1 MGRGSAP
8 LTSSDAP
15 IGISA
20 SVAGVR
26 VDLTAAPEVAERL
39 RASFDGTVGFC
50 AVHTLNPE
58 ILIQALRSPD
68 YAAVLDSGT
77 LNVVD
82 GVGLQKALKFRL
94 GATVDRICGSDLI
107 FDLAE
112 MAEGAGRAIFL
123 VGGQPARLR
132 LAMEELRRRYPKLK
146 IEGVSP
152 AHSADL
158 PLCGQTEIAER
169 IKSLQ
174 PGVVA
179 VFLGAPRQ
187 ETWIAQ
193 NRSLLIESQV
203 AIAAGLGGTV
213 DFLSGEVP
221 RAPGWIRSLGLEWAF
236 RLAREPWRLKRQAS
250 SLPEF
255 ALRAIFSRHFI
266 GYRAKR
272 GDFR

>member
-1 MGRGSAP
+1 M
-8 LTSSDAP
+8 TSQNAQDKV
-15 IGISA
+15 SA

-26 VDLTAAPEVAERL
+26 VDLTPAPEVIARL
-39 RASFDGTVGFC
+39 RGSFEDTASFC

-58 ILIQALRSPD
+58 ILMEAFRNPE
-68 YAAVLDSGT
+68 YATVLDTGT

-94 GATVDRICGSDLI
+94 GASVDRICGADLI
-107 FDLAE
+107 FHFAE
-112 MAEGAGRAIFL
+112 MAEKADRAIFL
-123 VGGQPARLR
+123 IGGQPARLK

-146 IEGVSP
+146 VEGVSP
-152 AHSADL
+152 AYSPEL
-158 PLCGQTEIAER
+158 PLSGQAEIADQ
-169 IKSLQ
+169 IKALQ

-187 ETWIAQ
+187 ETWIAK

-250 SLPEF
+250 CLPEF
-255 ALRAIFSRHFI
+255 ALRAVFSRQFI
-266 GYRAKR
+266 GCLIQK
-272 GDFR
+272 GDLK

>member
-1 MGRGSAP
+1 M
-8 LTSSDAP
+8 TSQNALDEV
-15 IGISA
+15 SA

-26 VDLTAAPEVAERL
+26 VDLTSAPEVMARL
-39 RASFDGTVGFC
+39 RGSFDGTAGFC

-58 ILIQALRSPD
+58 ILMQALRLPD

-94 GATVDRICGSDLI
+94 GANVDRICGADLI
-107 FDLAE
+107 FHIAE
-112 MAEGAGRAIFL
+112 MAEKAGRAIFL
-123 VGGQPARLR
+123 IGGQPSRLKP
-132 LAMEELRRRYPKLK
+132 AMEELRRRYPKLK
-146 IEGVSP
+146 VEGVSP
-152 AHSADL
+152 AHSPEL
-158 PLCGQTEIAER
+158 PLSGQTEIADQ
-169 IKSLQ
+169 IKALQ

-187 ETWIAQ
+187 ETWIDQ

-221 RAPGWIRSLGLEWAF
+221 RAPAWIRSLGLEWAF

-250 SLPEF
+250 CLPEF
-255 ALRAIFSRHFI
+255 ALRAMFSRQFI
-266 GYRAKR
+266 GYRVKR
-272 GDFR
+272 GDLR